1 MPLAAWA
8 CTPISVRMD
17 LLHSRRSSR
26 RRERSACTPRFGPA
40 FHADASLTPLT
51 TSAEA
56 LADMALRALTGL
68 RTHLWAARALPS
80 STAKRAYQ
88 ISALAPLRSA
98 SPCGLV
104 TLRSSDVTTSLR
116 LLTRAAPRR
125 HFTRYFIDKRLKK
138 LEMAA
143 NEVREKPAQDA
154 RLIMKISHICDACV
168 ARARATARLRAT
180 PVCSTSSS
188 ES

>member
-1 MPLAAWA
+1 MGVHAYQCEDGSLAQSTKFPCAVVKGLPA
-8 CTPISVRMD
+8 HPG
-17 LLHSRRSSR
+17 L
-26 RRERSACTPRFGPA
+26 GPA
-40 FHADASLTPLT
+40 FHADASLTPDS
-51 TSAEA
+51 SAEA

>member
-1 MPLAAWA
+1 M
-8 CTPISVRMD
+8 
-17 LLHSRRSSR
+17 
-26 RRERSACTPRFGPA
+26 
-40 FHADASLTPLT
+40 
-51 TSAEA
+51 
-56 LADMALRALTGL
+56 ADMALRALTGL

-154 RLIMKISHICDACV
+154 
-168 ARARATARLRAT
+168 
-180 PVCSTSSS
+180 
-188 ES
+188 